1 MGMSMNVQEIIA
13 DFDRIPYGEINM
25 DNYVKKVIKAL
36 NKYDEDSPLAEDLED
51 FDCNNSFCYG
61 TLKEAIEWLR
71 RHGKKE

>member
-1 MGMSMNVQEIIA
+1 MNIQHLIQ
-13 DFDRIPYGEINM
+13 DFDRIPYGEINI

-36 NKYDEDSPLAEDLED
+36 NKYDEDSPLAEDLEG
-51 FDCNNSFCYG
+51 FDSADSYCYS